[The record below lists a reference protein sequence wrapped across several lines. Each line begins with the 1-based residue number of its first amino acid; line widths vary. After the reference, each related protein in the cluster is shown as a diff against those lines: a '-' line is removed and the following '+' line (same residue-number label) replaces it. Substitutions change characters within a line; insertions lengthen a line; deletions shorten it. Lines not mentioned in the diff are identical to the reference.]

1 MKIGD
6 IVRDKVIDQL
16 ATVTD
21 FGFDNEVEEEYIVIQ
36 LCDGSEVLAS
46 YEELEV
52 INGSR

>member
-6 IVRDKVIDQL
+6 IVRDKVIDQI
-16 ATVTD
+16 ATITD
-21 FGFDNEVEEEYIVIQ
+21 FGFDNEVEEEYIVIE

-52 INGSR
+52 LDG